1 MSFNPQI
8 ILLKFLAFTQYS
20 GLEVRFAGYRHNP
33 FLDQTPDFFNKY
45 MEEMINNFFV
55 ITGATG
61 SGKTALIQ
69 ELKKRGYRCVEEIAR
84 HIIQEQI
91 KTGGDAVPWK
101 NIQHFKELML
111 ERFIQTY
118 AQEDSQEITFFDRD
132 VLDLVAY
139 DRLTRTKS
147 SQKLLTAV
155 QNFSYNNRVFLIPPW
170 KEIYHT
176 DSERKQTYEEA
187 VAAYE
192 NLVKVYTEYGR
203 QLIEVPKMSVQERAD
218 FVISHVKS

>member
-1 MSFNPQI
+1 
-8 ILLKFLAFTQYS
+8 
-20 GLEVRFAGYRHNP
+20 
-33 FLDQTPDFFNKY
+33 
-45 MEEMINNFFV
+45 MINNFFV